1 MSSGYIKIE
10 GSYIRRR
17 LRELGLPGGGERVC
31 CGGRLTYSKDYETQL
46 KTLKMRGKFK
56 VCEHNVIMAVITID

>member
-1 MSSGYIKIE
+1 MSTTFTKIE

-31 CGGRLTYSKDYETQL
+31 CGGRLQYSKDYKTQL
-46 KTLKMRGKFK
+46 RSLQMHGNFK
-56 VCEHNVIMAVITID
+56 IMEKGVVMDTVSI